1 MKSAKRNALT
11 EPSLGVYVNGDA
23 IEDKDLR
30 GQHPLFYG
38 LVRFPG
44 GHQYHAYVKL
54 LPPKQMY
61 SEVLSALLGQYLG
74 LPVPYTSLVVAR
86 GSQVGVTTPRVICLA
101 SVDTGA
107 KPIARIVRPDE
118 VSHVLNT
125 WSSKRVSVVFDE
137 LIANADRNL
146 RNVLLG
152 ADGKLWLIDHEEALG
167 DSLTAPHRVI
177 CNHLLN
183 LLIQDVSEFEK
194 RRSAQMINDDAL
206 PLNECDFAAHAETAL
221 PGPCQVSVEH
231 VREVVAFLK
240 ARVHHI
246 PNLIGGGMHL
256 RQGTLGLAQ

>member
-1 MKSAKRNALT
+1 MNHQKRKALT
-11 EPSLGVYVNGDA
+11 EPTLGIYVNGDA
-23 IEDKDLR
+23 IEDKELK

-61 SEVLSALLGQYLG
+61 AEVLSALVGQYLG
-74 LPVPYTSLVVAR
+74 LPIPYTSVVVAR
-86 GSQVGVTTPRVICLA
+86 GSQVGVNTPKVICLA
-101 SVDTGA
+101 SVDTAA

-167 DSLTAPHRVI
+167 ESLRAPHRAI
-177 CNHLLN
+177 CNHLLER
-183 LLIQDVSEFEK
+183 LIQDVSEFEK
-194 RRSAQMINDDAL
+194 RRSAQMINAEAL
-206 PLNECDFAAHAETAL
+206 PLNDCDFHAHAASAL
-221 PGPCQVSVEH
+221 PGPCQVSAEH
-231 VREVVAFLK
+231 VREVVAFLQD
-240 ARVHHI
+240 RVHHI
-246 PNLIGGGMHL
+246 PNLITGGMSL
-256 RQGTLGLAQ
+256 RQGTLGLAR